1 MSVHRTSA
9 QPSLDETMGPAS
21 RQGLLPLGAQPIFAL
36 GGGRGELL
44 PDCDL
49 VPIDCYLPCARVFD
63 VVCVG
68 YTSGSLDGCFRR
80 VRRCIRRVSQF
91 FFFFCSDLVL
101 GSDQKCASRDAEQR
115 ERRVWSE
122 RIRTLFV
129 GLLQALWPG
138 FVPGEFE
145 GR

>member
-91 FFFFCSDLVL
+91 FFF
-101 GSDQKCASRDAEQR
+101 
-115 ERRVWSE
+115 
-122 RIRTLFV
+122 
-129 GLLQALWPG
+129 LL
-138 FVPGEFE
+138 
-145 GR
+145 